1 MRRVGEEGYLPKPH
15 PTTLLIEE
23 MMQAQRREW
32 RLRVGLVLGSL
43 TTVLIVLALAVAAHL
58 AD

>member
-1 MRRVGEEGYLPKPH
+1 MPKPH

-23 MMQAQRREW
+23 MMQAQRRQW

-43 TTVLIVLALAVAAHL
+43 TTVLLILALAVAAHL

>member
-1 MRRVGEEGYLPKPH
+1 MKRVIERVGEVEPH
-15 PTTLLIEE
+15 PTVLLIEE

-32 RLRVGLVLGSL
+32 RVRVGLVLGSL
-43 TTVLIVLALAVAAHL
+43 SAALVILAAAVVAHL

>member
-1 MRRVGEEGYLPKPH
+1 MPKPH

-32 RLRVGLVLGSL
+32 RMRVGLVIGSL
-43 TTVLIVLALAVAAHL
+43 TTVLVLLALAVAAHL